1 MTEQATTTTTT
12 TCRYPGCENAPA
24 PASGQPG
31 RPPEYCEDPG
41 HNRVTAW
48 RERRRLDAEQQ
59 GIVTSAA
66 DDEQPVTMARV
77 SGAELLREM
86 RAMSDRLAGVAGRLA
101 EAAATVADPT
111 AAEAEME
118 AMRAGAEKRAV
129 DAEDRTVTE
138 IPWRWSPASRPRSH

>member
-1 MTEQATTTTTT
+1 MTEQADTTTT
-12 TCRYPGCENAPA
+12 TCRYPGCQHALAPA
-24 PASGQPG
+24 RGQPG

-48 RERRRLDAEQQ
+48 RERRRLHAEQQ

-101 EAAATVADPT
+101 EAAATGAPPT
-111 AAEAEME
+111 PAQAE
-118 AMRAGAEKRAV
+118 RAGAEEGTA
-129 DAEDRTVTE
+129 
-138 IPWRWSPASRPRSH
+138 